1 MVSKL
6 SATQA
11 FIAAVAF
18 VMYVATAQAAQVG
31 SAERGLR
38 IVREQCAECHLLGK
52 EKGLST
58 NLQASTFAKI
68 ANTPGMTAAA
78 LRVALSTS
86 HRSMPNI
93 IIKSDDAD
101 SIIAYILS
109 LRDIR

>member
-1 MVSKL
+1 MQL

-11 FIAAVAF
+11 FIAVVAF
-18 VMYVATAQAAQVG
+18 VMNTATVQAAQVG
-31 SAERGLR
+31 SAEQGLR
-38 IVREQCAECHLLGK
+38 IAREQCAGCHLLGK

-58 NLQASTFAKI
+58 NLQAPTFAKI

-78 LRVALSTS
+78 LRIALSTP
-86 HRSMPNI
+86 HRYMPNI

-109 LRDIR
+109 LRDLR